1 MNAHAQ
7 QQKAVFFV
15 RMLVIEELNREV
27 IVKNG
32 LCFLERNLMLFQ
44 IRRCFAWMLLKLDH
58 MYIVCKPFARSQVRP
73 KASSGHDTLLAGT
86 AIEHQLVLATR
97 NLRDF
102 MGCGVQGVNPLDGD

>member
-32 LCFLERNLMLFQ
+32 FCCGGGIGITKAFQGITRRGPAML
-44 IRRCFAWMLLKLDH
+44 ITA
-58 MYIVCKPFARSQVRP
+58 
-73 KASSGHDTLLAGT
+73 T
-86 AIEHQLVLATR
+86 AIEYQLVLATR
-97 NLRDF
+97 NMRNF
-102 MGCGVQGVNPLDGD
+102 MGCGVQVVTPFDGV